1 MFLRFFTRIM
11 TVLTVFVVGLSNSS
25 ATEPT
30 PWQMGLQAAGSPS
43 AERLQEFHT
52 LLTIICAGIV
62 IFVSILLVIVMV
74 KYNRKANPV
83 PSKNAHNTLLE
94 VVWTAV
100 PVLLLVAITIPSFRI
115 LYYLDRVEEAD
126 MTIKIVGH
134 QWYWSYE
141 YPDHEDL
148 TFDSL
153 LVTEDELEEGQPRL
167 LTVDNALVVPAGKNI
182 RLIMTSD
189 DVIHSW
195 AVPSLGVKLDT
206 VPGRINETWV
216 SVNEPGLYYGQC
228 SELCGVNHGFMP
240 ITVRAVSEDE
250 FAVWLN
256 GAKEEFAD
264 GSSPEQVTP
273 SSIKLAQI
281 VAE

>member
-1 MFLRFFTRIM
+1 M

-250 FAVWLN
+250 LAVWLN

>member
-1 MFLRFFTRIM
+1 M

-62 IFVSILLVIVMV
+62 VFVSILLVIVMV
-74 KYNRKANPV
+74 KYNRKSNPV

>member
-62 IFVSILLVIVMV
+62 VFVSILLVIVMV
-74 KYNRKANPV
+74 KYNRKSNPV